1 MVFIE
6 LNNLKFHAFHGV
18 YEGEKKTG
26 GPFEVSI
33 KVGYEER
40 INSFDRLDDTINY
53 EEIFSIVKQYMQVAT
68 PLLEKVA
75 QNILNKIRQRFPFTK
90 ELTVSIYKLEAP
102 IQNFQG
108 RVGIT
113 VEKKF

>member
-1 MVFIE
+1 MIFIE
-6 LNNLKFHAFHGV
+6 LQQLRFHAFHGL

-26 GPFEVSI
+26 GPFEVSV

-40 INSFDRLDDTINY
+40 ISNFDRLDDTINY
-53 EEIFSIVKQYMQVAT
+53 EEIFSIVKQSMQVAT

-75 QNILNKIRQRFPFTK
+75 QNILNKIKQRFPFTR
-90 ELTVSIYKLEAP
+90 EITVSLYKLEAP
-102 IQNFQG
+102 IQNFEG

-113 VEKKF
+113 IERKF